1 MNAQSTPKEDNSGAM
16 MEMMRQL
23 IAQNSS
29 IAQLLAAENE
39 VVRDPEGRVSG
50 VRRKMSKSD

>member
-1 MNAQSTPKEDNSGAM
+1 M

-50 VRRKMSKSD
+50 VRRKMSKAD